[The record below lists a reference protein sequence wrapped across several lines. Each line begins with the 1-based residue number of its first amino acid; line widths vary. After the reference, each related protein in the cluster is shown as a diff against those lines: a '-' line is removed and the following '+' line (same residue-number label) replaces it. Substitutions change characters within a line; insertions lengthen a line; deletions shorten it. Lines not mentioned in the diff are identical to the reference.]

1 MKMLK
6 SVFKGDVNS
15 DFLNEKYIFC
25 IVLMQQK
32 SLLTSSVSVY
42 SMYKCKYNQTGLK
55 IVHDV
60 YSCKSGQMY
69 RINLLFKL

>member
-6 SVFKGDVNS
+6 SVFKGDVNN

-25 IVLMQQK
+25 IVPMQQK
-32 SLLTSSVSVY
+32 SLLISLVSVY

-55 IVHDV
+55 IVHV
-60 YSCKSGQMY
+60 CIQLQVWTKC
-69 RINLLFKL
+69 IE

>member
-15 DFLNEKYIFC
+15 DFLNENYIFC

-32 SLLTSSVSVY
+32 SLLISLVSVY

-55 IVHDV
+55 N
-60 YSCKSGQMY
+60 CACMY
-69 RINLLFKL
+69 TVASLDKCIE

>member
-25 IVLMQQK
+25 IVLMQREK
-32 SLLTSSVSVY
+32 PF
-42 SMYKCKYNQTGLK
+42 
-55 IVHDV
+55 
-60 YSCKSGQMY
+60 
-69 RINLLFKL
+69 NLLGSCIFHV

>member
-6 SVFKGDVNS
+6 LVFKGDVNN

-32 SLLTSSVSVY
+32 SLLISLVPVY

-55 IVHDV
+55 IVHV
-60 YSCKSGQMY
+60 CIQLQVWT
-69 RINLLFKL
+69 NV

>member
-6 SVFKGDVNS
+6 SVFKGDVNRN
-15 DFLNEKYIFC
+15 FLNEKYIFC

-32 SLLTSSVSVY
+32 SLLISSVSVY

-55 IVHDV
+55 FVHV
-60 YSCKSGQMY
+60 CIQ
-69 RINLLFKL
+69 LQVWTHV